1 MEQLAG
7 GLIVSLQ
14 DNLYVLSH
22 NVETGEI
29 TQLPTNET
37 ELQRDVNPDLLA
49 HQAELAK
56 KETARKAVYAKLGL
70 TDDEITALLGGN

>member
-1 MEQLAG
+1 
-7 GLIVSLQ
+7 VSLQ

-56 KETARKAVYAKLGL
+56 KEAARKAVYAKLGL

>member
-1 MEQLAG
+1 M
-7 GLIVSLQ
+7 SLQ

-56 KETARKAVYAKLGL
+56 KEAARKAVYAKLGL

>member
-1 MEQLAG
+1 MELLAG

-22 NVETGEI
+22 NVETGEV
-29 TQLPTNET
+29 TQIPTNEL
-37 ELQRDVNPDLLA
+37 ELQREVNPNLLA

-56 KETARKAVYAKLGL
+56 KEAARKAVYAKLGL
-70 TDDEITALLGGN
+70 TDDEVAALLR